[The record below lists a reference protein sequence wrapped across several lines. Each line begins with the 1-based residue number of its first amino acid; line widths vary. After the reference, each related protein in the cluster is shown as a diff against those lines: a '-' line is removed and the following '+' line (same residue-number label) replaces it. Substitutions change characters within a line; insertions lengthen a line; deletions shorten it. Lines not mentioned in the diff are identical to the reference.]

1 MVMCPALFFFLRIA
15 LAIVGLLWFPINFR
29 VIYSSSVKNEG
40 MTMLSCMTCLYILE
54 IKPLSVKIALSIL
67 KESQQGFMMVGTC
80 SVRERIC

>member
-1 MVMCPALFFFLRIA
+1 MPPALFFFLRIA

-40 MTMLSCMTCLYILE
+40 ITMLSCISCLYILE

-67 KESQQGFMMVGTC
+67 KESQQDFMMVGTC